1 LDTSSS
7 FSQSNNKQLATSRSI
22 AENPTYRDIQRWQF
36 FIDRGGTFTDCL
48 GRSPAGE
55 LKCAKVLS
63 SDHAPLEGIRKILG
77 LVDDAPIP
85 PCEVKMGT
93 TIATNALLERKGRS
107 HVLLITRGFADVLQI
122 GTQQRPDIFE
132 IRIVKP
138 SVLYQAVVEIDER
151 LAANGEVLRA
161 PDLPKIQP
169 QLQTLRAQGMDNLAI
184 VFLHGF
190 AFPQHEKIVADLAR
204 ALGFQNI
211 SCSHEVCPEIGLTAR
226 GDTTTADAYLTPLLL
241 TYLRTLEEQLPA
253 SKLKMMQ
260 SSGGL
265 IEANRFRG
273 HNAIL
278 SGPAA
283 GVVACARLGR
293 WFGFSKIIGFD
304 MGGTST
310 DVSRFDGEFE
320 RVYETVTAGV
330 RIKAPMLSIHTV
342 AAGGGS
348 ICKFASG
355 RLTVGPES
363 AGSNPGPLCY
373 GLKDA
378 LENFKAAEL
387 TTTDV
392 NLFLGRLSPE
402 NFPFQLNRERVAQ
415 KVAKIRRQCL
425 AEGQNLSAYQIVEG
439 FLEVVNLKMAQA
451 IKEIS
456 VARGHDVRE
465 YVLCCYGGAG
475 GQHACAVA
483 RHLGIKRILLHP
495 LAGVL
500 SAYGIGLA
508 DTIWEGS
515 SPVARFPLDENSLQQ
530 LEAEFQ
536 RLACEGEKLVGAQG
550 FLSAALRTV
559 RKLDLRYVGTETPLT
574 ITEPADRNY
583 GREFTEKH
591 RQLYGYVR
599 EARGVEILQCRVE
612 VIGATDIAPPVAGEI
627 EKHFP
632 TPVCFAPVI
641 FQNKER
647 QTAVFR
653 REELTPGAIVHGPAI
668 ILENIATI
676 FVEPDF
682 TANVDGFGN
691 IILEPTGDRQS
702 GDRLAPTS
710 ISSFLKEDRS
720 PTSADPIALE
730 IFNNLFMSIAEQM
743 GNVLRRTAIS
753 TNIKE
758 RLDFSCALFD
768 AGGNLVANAPHIPV
782 HLGAMGESVRSV
794 LQAHAEIAPGDV
806 FATNNPFGGGSHLP
820 DITVVTPVF
829 SKTDSTKP
837 IFFTASRAHHAEIGG
852 ITPGSMPPFST
863 RLEEEGVLL
872 DNVKLVECGKFN
884 EALFANLFTTGK
896 YPTRN
901 LADNRA
907 DLQAQMA
914 SNHTGVRLLEE
925 LVEHYGLETVMAYMC
940 HVRDNAARQVREALR
955 RIPAGSYHFQDTM
968 DDGTPIAVRITIAEE
983 NATVMPLSEGKCSA
997 PPCGADKMSALPPS
1011 EGAHATVDFTGTG
1024 KENEFNL
1031 NAPPAVVRAAVLY
1044 VFRCLVAERIP
1055 LNDGCI
1061 EPIRMIIP
1069 EKCIINPSPG
1079 RAVVGGNVETSQRVV
1094 DVLLGAL
1101 GVAAASQG
1109 TMNNLTFGDE
1119 TFGYYETICGGAGA
1133 AENYP
1138 GASAVHTHMTNTRI
1152 TDPEIL
1158 EMRHPVRLLQFSIRP
1173 NSGGS
1178 GRWRGG
1184 DGVIRHFKFLKNLK
1198 ISLLSQRRR
1207 IAPFGLNHGEA
1218 GKVGENIR
1226 VRVDGTRVQLE
1237 GNASYQAERGEELM
1251 ICTPGGGGWGEG

>member
-1 LDTSSS
+1 VNSSS
-7 FSQSNNKQLATSRSI
+7 QFINQQPSKS
-22 AENPTYRDIQRWQF
+22 WQF
-36 FIDRGGTFTDCL
+36 YIDRGGTFTDCL
-48 GRSPAGE
+48 GRSPTGE
-55 LKCAKVLS
+55 LKFAKVLS
-63 SDHAPLEGIRKILG
+63 SDRAPLEGIRKILR
-77 LVDDAPIP
+77 LADSVPIP
-85 PCEVKMGT
+85 SCEVKMGT
-93 TIATNALLERKGRS
+93 TIATNALLERKGRP
-107 HVLLITRGFADVLQI
+107 HALLITRGFADVLQI

-151 LAANGEVLRA
+151 MAAHGEVLRE
-161 PDLPKIQP
+161 PDLSQVRQ
-169 QLQTLRAQGMDNLAI
+169 QLQILREQGIDNLAI

-190 AFPQHEKIVADLAR
+190 AFPQHEKIVAELAR
-204 ALGFQNI
+204 ELGFRNV
-211 SCSHEVCPEIGLTAR
+211 SCSHEVCPEIGFTAR
-226 GDTTTADAYLTPLLL
+226 GDTTTADAYLTPLLV
-241 TYLRTLEEQLPA
+241 TYLRALQNQL
-253 SKLKMMQ
+253 SDSQIKMMQ

-265 IEANRFRG
+265 IEASRFRG

-283 GVVACARLGR
+283 GVVACGRLGK
-293 WFGFSKIIGFD
+293 WFGFPKIIGFD

-348 ICKFASG
+348 ICKLVAG
-355 RLTVGPES
+355 RLTAGPES
-363 AGSNPGPLCY
+363 AGANPGPLCY
-373 GLKDA
+373 DRKD
-378 LENFKAAEL
+378 ESGNFEATEL

-392 NLFLGRLSPE
+392 NFFLGRLLPE
-402 NFPFQLNRERVAQ
+402 NFPFSLNRDRVAR
-415 KVAKIRRQCL
+415 KIEEIQRQCR
-425 AEGQNLSAYQIVEG
+425 ADGQNLSAHQIAEG
-439 FLEVVNLKMAQA
+439 FLDVINLKMAQT

-465 YVLCCYGGAG
+465 YVLCCFGGAG

-483 RHLGIKRILLHP
+483 RHLGIKKILLHP

-515 SPVARFPLDENSLQQ
+515 SPAPRLPLNENSLQQ
-530 LEAEFQ
+530 LEVNFQ
-536 RLACEGEKLVGAQG
+536 QLAIAGRQLIRAQG
-550 FLSAALRTV
+550 FADSSIRIV
-559 RKLDLRYVGTETPLT
+559 RKLDLRYLGTETPLT
-574 ITEPADRNY
+574 ISEPADHNY
-583 GREFTEKH
+583 WREFTEKH
-591 RQLYGYVR
+591 RQLYGYIR
-599 EARGVEILQCRVE
+599 EKRAIEILQCRVE
-612 VIGATDIAPPVAGEI
+612 VIGATESAPPIKVEM

-632 TPVCFAPVI
+632 QPRRFTPVMFDGKEWQAAI
-641 FQNKER
+641 FW
-647 QTAVFR
+647 
-653 REELTPGAIVHGPAI
+653 REELTAGAEVRGPAI
-668 ILENIATI
+668 ILEKIATI

-682 TANVDGFGN
+682 TAKVDGYDN
-691 IILEPTGDRQS
+691 IILESMEGGKFVRPAFS
-702 GDRLAPTS
+702 A
-710 ISSFLKEDRS
+710 E
-720 PTSADPIALE
+720 ADPIALE

-758 RLDFSCALFD
+758 RLDFSCALFN
-768 AGGNLVANAPHIPV
+768 GEGNLVANAPHIPV
-782 HLGAMGESVRSV
+782 HLGAMGESVRAV
-794 LQAHAEIAPGDV
+794 LRAHSEMAPGDV
-806 FATNNPFGGGSHLP
+806 FVTNNPFGGGSHLP

-829 SKTDSTKP
+829 SQYDSTTP

-863 RLEEEGVLL
+863 RLDEEGVLL
-872 DNVKLVECGKFN
+872 DNVKLVERGKFN
-884 EALFANLFTTGK
+884 ETLFANLFATGK

-901 LADNRA
+901 LSDNRA

-925 LVEHYGLETVMAYMC
+925 LVEHYGVETVMAYMR

-955 RIPAGSYHFQDTM
+955 HIPAGSYHFQDAM
-968 DDGTPIAVRITIAEE
+968 DDGTPIAVRITIFGE
-983 NATVMPLSEGKCSA
+983 NATI
-997 PPCGADKMSALPPS
+997 
-1011 EGAHATVDFTGTG
+1011 DFTGTG
-1024 KENEFNL
+1024 KESESNL

-1044 VFRCLVAERIP
+1044 VFRCLVNERIP

-1061 EPIRMIIP
+1061 EPIRIIIP
-1069 EKCIINPSPG
+1069 EKCIINPTAG

-1101 GVAAASQG
+1101 GIAAASQG

-1133 AENYP
+1133 AENYH
-1138 GASAVHTHMTNTRI
+1138 GASGVHTHMTNTRI

-1158 EMRHPVRLLQFSIRP
+1158 ETRHPVRLLRFSLRP
-1173 NSGGS
+1173 NSGGN

-1184 DGVIRHFKFLKNLK
+1184 DGVIRHFKFLKALK

-1207 IAPFGLNHGEA
+1207 IAPFGFAGGEA
-1218 GKVGENIR
+1218 GKVGEN
-1226 VRVDGTRVQLE
+1226 VRRLIDGTQIQLE
-1237 GNASYQAERGEELM
+1237 GNTSYHAEAGEELM
-1251 ICTPGGGGWGEG
+1251 ICTPGGGGWENKI

>member
-1 LDTSSS
+1 MTANL
-7 FSQSNNKQLATSRSI
+7 
-22 AENPTYRDIQRWQF
+22 WQF
-36 FIDRGGTFTDCL
+36 YIDRGGTFTDCL
-48 GRSPAGE
+48 GRSPTGE

-63 SDHAPLEGIRKILG
+63 SDRAPLDGIRKILE
-77 LVDDAPIP
+77 LADDAPIP

-93 TIATNALLERKGRS
+93 TIATNALLERKGRP
-107 HVLLITRGFADVLQI
+107 HALLITRGFADVLHI

-138 SVLYQAVVEIDER
+138 SVLYQTVVEIDER
-151 LAANGEVLRA
+151 IAANGEVLRA
-161 PDLPKIQP
+161 PDLTKIQE
-169 QLQTLRAQGMDNLAI
+169 QLQTLRAQNIGNLAI

-190 AFPQHEKIVADLAR
+190 AFPQHEKTVAALAR
-204 ALGFQNI
+204 SLGFQNI

-241 TYLRTLEEQLPA
+241 TYLRTLQDQLHG
-253 SKLKMMQ
+253 SQLQMMQ

-265 IEANRFRG
+265 IEVQRFRG

-293 WFGFSKIIGFD
+293 WFGFPKIIGFD

-330 RIKAPMLSIHTV
+330 RIKAPMLAIHTV

-348 ICKFASG
+348 ICKFVAG
-355 RLTVGPES
+355 RLTVGPKS

-378 LENFKAAEL
+378 LGNFQATEL

-392 NLFLGRLSPE
+392 NFFLGRLLPE
-402 NFPFQLNRERVAQ
+402 NFPFELNRERVAQ
-415 KVAKIRRQCL
+415 KIEAIQNQCL
-425 AEGQNLSAYQIVEG
+425 VEGQNLSLYQIAEG

-456 VARGHDVRE
+456 VAHGHDVRE
-465 YVLCCYGGAG
+465 HVLCCFGGAG

-495 LAGVL
+495 FAGVL

-515 SPVARFPLDENSLQQ
+515 APVARFPLDENSLQQ
-530 LEAEFQ
+530 LEVEFQ
-536 RLACEGEKLVGAQG
+536 RLAREGEKLISAQG
-550 FLSAALRTV
+550 FAPAAMRSI
-559 RKLDLRYVGTETPLT
+559 RKLDLRYTGTETPLT
-574 ITEPADRNY
+574 ILAPSDHNY
-583 GREFTEKH
+583 EREFTEKH
-591 RQLYGYVR
+591 RQLYGYIR
-599 EARGVEILQCRVE
+599 EGRGIEILQCRVE
-612 VIGATDIAPPVAGEI
+612 VVGTTDIPPQVENKTEKYFPAPARLV
-627 EKHFP
+627 
-632 TPVCFAPVI
+632 PVI
-641 FQNKER
+641 FRNKEWP
-647 QTAVFR
+647 TAVFR
-653 REELTPGAIVHGPAI
+653 REELTPGAVVRGPAI

-676 FVEPDF
+676 LVEPDF
-682 TANVDGFGN
+682 VASVDAFGN
-691 IILEPTGDRQS
+691 IIL
-702 GDRLAPTS
+702 APTRD
-710 ISSFLKEDRS
+710 EHADNRVEAH
-720 PTSADPIALE
+720 PTDEADPIALE
-730 IFNNLFMSIAEQM
+730 IFNNLFMSVAEQM

-768 AGGNLVANAPHIPV
+768 ANGNLVANAPHIPV

-794 LQAHAEIAPGDV
+794 LQAHAKIAPGDV

-829 SKTDSTKP
+829 SKNDLTQP

-872 DNVKLVECGKFN
+872 DNVKLVEAGKFD
-884 EALFANLFTTGK
+884 ETLLANLFTTGK

-914 SNHTGVRLLEE
+914 SNHTGVRRLEE
-925 LVEHYGLETVMAYMC
+925 LTEHYGLETVLAYMR
-940 HVRDNAARQVREALR
+940 HVRNNAARQVREALR
-955 RIPAGSYHFQDTM
+955 RIPAGIYSFQDTL
-968 DDGTPIAVRITIAEE
+968 DDGTPIAVRITIAQE
-983 NATVMPLSEGKCSA
+983 N
-997 PPCGADKMSALPPS
+997 
-1011 EGAHATVDFTGTG
+1011 ATVDFTGTG
-1024 KENEFNL
+1024 KESEYNL

-1044 VFRCLVAERIP
+1044 VFRCLVNERIP
-1055 LNDGCI
+1055 LNDGCM
-1061 EPIRMIIP
+1061 EPIRLIIP
-1069 EKCIINPSPG
+1069 EKCIINPTRG

-1119 TFGYYETICGGAGA
+1119 TFGYYETICGGVGA
-1133 AENYP
+1133 AENYH
-1138 GASAVHTHMTNTRI
+1138 GANAVHTHMTNTRI

-1158 EMRHPVRLLQFSIRP
+1158 EPRYPVRVVQFSIRP
-1173 NSGGS
+1173 NSGGN

-1184 DGVIRHFKFLKNLK
+1184 DGVIRHFKFLKGLK
-1198 ISLLSQRRR
+1198 ISILSQRRR
-1207 IAPFGLNHGEA
+1207 RVSFGLAGGEA
-1218 GKVGENIR
+1218 GKVGETIR
-1226 VRVDGTRVQLE
+1226 VLTDGSHLQLE
-1237 GNASYQAERGEELM
+1237 GNASYQAQAGEELI
-1251 ICTPGGGGWGEG
+1251 ICTPGGGGWGYGKN

>member
-1 LDTSSS
+1 MKMVMHERPATS
-7 FSQSNNKQLATSRSI
+7 NKQRTTS
-22 AENPTYRDIQRWQF
+22 WQF
-36 FIDRGGTFTDCL
+36 WIDRGGTFTDCL
-48 GRSPAGE
+48 GRAPTGE
-55 LKCAKVLS
+55 LKFAKVLS
-63 SDHAPLEGIRKILG
+63 SDHAPLAGIRRILG
-77 LVDDAPIP
+77 LRDHDPIP

-93 TIATNALLERKGRS
+93 TIATNALLERKGRP
-107 HVLLITRGFADVLQI
+107 HALLITRGFSDVLEI
-122 GTQQRPDIFE
+122 GTQQRSDIFE

-151 LAANGEVLRA
+151 ISATGEILRS
-161 PDLPKIQP
+161 PDLQQIQQ
-169 QLQTLRAQGMDNLAI
+169 QLQSLHDQGIDNLAI

-190 AFPQHEKIVADLAR
+190 AFSQHEKMAADLAR
-204 ALGFQNI
+204 SLGFHNV

-226 GDTTTADAYLTPLLL
+226 GDTTTADAYLTPLLV
-241 TYLRTLEEQLPA
+241 TYLRILQNQLPG
-253 SKLKMMQ
+253 SRLEMMQ

-265 IEANRFRG
+265 IEASRFRG

-283 GVVACARLGR
+283 GVVACARLGQ
-293 WFGFSKIIGFD
+293 WFGFPKIIGFD

-310 DVSRFDGEFE
+310 DVSRYDGEFE

-348 ICKFASG
+348 ICKLVAG

-363 AGSNPGPLCY
+363 AGADPGPLCY
-373 GLKDA
+373 DLKNA
-378 LENFKAAEL
+378 EGIAKATEL
-387 TTTDV
+387 TVTDV
-392 NLFLGRLSPE
+392 NLFLGRLLSE
-402 NFPFQLNRERVAQ
+402 NFPFPLHRARV
-415 KVAKIRRQCL
+415 VEKIEEIQRQCL
-425 AEGQNLSAYQIVEG
+425 AEGQNLSACQIAEG
-439 FLEVVNLKMAQA
+439 FLEVINLNMAQA

-465 YVLCCYGGAG
+465 YVLCCFGGAG

-483 RHLGIKRILLHP
+483 RHLGIRRILLHP

-515 SPVARFPLDENSLQQ
+515 SPVARLPLNENSLQQ
-530 LEAEFQ
+530 LEADFQ
-536 RLACEGEKLVGAQG
+536 QLAAKGQQLIREQG
-550 FLSAALRTV
+550 FQSSAMRTV
-559 RKLDLRYVGTETPLT
+559 RKLDLRYAGTETPLT
-574 ITEPADRNY
+574 ILEPTGRNY
-583 GREFTEKH
+583 WREFTEKH
-591 RQLYGYVR
+591 RQLYGYIR
-599 EARGVEILQCRVE
+599 EERRIEILQCRVE
-612 VIGATDIAPPVAGEI
+612 VIGVTDIAPPVSIAA
-627 EKHFP
+627 EKHS
-632 TPVCFAPVI
+632 PVATRFAPVV
-641 FQNKER
+641 FDGKEW
-647 QTAVFR
+647 QAAVFR
-653 REELTPGAIVHGPAI
+653 REELAAGAEVHGPAI
-668 ILENIATI
+668 ILEKIATI
-676 FVEPDF
+676 VVEPDF
-682 TANVDGFGN
+682 TARVDGFDN
-691 IILEPTGDRQS
+691 VILELIDDGQRV
-702 GDRLAPTS
+702 DRLAVCVT
-710 ISSFLKEDRS
+710 LE
-720 PTSADPIALE
+720 ADPIALE

-743 GNVLRRTAIS
+743 GKVLRRTAIS

-768 AGGNLVANAPHIPV
+768 AEGNLVANAPHIPV

-794 LQAHAEIAPGDV
+794 LKANTEIAPGDV

-829 SKTDSTKP
+829 AKHDPSQP

-852 ITPGSMPPFST
+852 VTPGSMPPFST
-863 RLEEEGVLL
+863 RLDEEGVLL
-872 DNVKLVECGKFN
+872 DNVKLVDRGKFN
-884 EALFANLFTTGK
+884 EKLFAELFTTGK
-896 YPTRN
+896 FPTRN

-925 LVEHYGLETVMAYMC
+925 LVAHYGLETVMAYMG

-955 RIPAGSYHFQDTM
+955 RIPAGNYDFADAM
-968 DDGTPIAVRITIAEE
+968 DDGTPIAVKMTISGE
-983 NATVMPLSEGKCSA
+983 NAI
-997 PPCGADKMSALPPS
+997 
-1011 EGAHATVDFTGTG
+1011 VDFTGTG
-1024 KENEFNL
+1024 KESEFNL

-1044 VFRCLVAERIP
+1044 IFRCLVAERIP
-1055 LNDGCI
+1055 LNDGCLAPLQI
-1061 EPIRMIIP
+1061 IIP
-1069 EKCIINPSPG
+1069 ERCILNPNPG

-1109 TMNNLTFGDE
+1109 TMNNLTFGDD
-1119 TFGYYETICGGAGA
+1119 TFGYYETICGGVGA
-1133 AENYP
+1133 AENYH

-1158 EMRHPVRLLQFSIRP
+1158 ETRHPVRLLQFSIRP
-1173 NSGGS
+1173 NSGGH

-1184 DGVIRHFKFLKNLK
+1184 DGVIRHFKFLKDLNVS
-1198 ISLLSQRRR
+1198 ILSQRRR
-1207 IAPFGLNHGEA
+1207 IAPFGLDDGES

-1226 VRVDGTRVQLE
+1226 VLTDGSRKPLD
-1237 GNASYQAERGEELM
+1237 GNASYFAEAGEELM
-1251 ICTPGGGGWGEG
+1251 IRTPGGGGWGK

>member
-1 LDTSSS
+1 MTNFDNIS
-7 FSQSNNKQLATSRSI
+7 KPPRATSRSAAKI
-22 AENPTYRDIQRWQF
+22 PTRRDKQRWQF
-36 FIDRGGTFTDCL
+36 YIDRGGTFTDCL
-48 GRSPAGE
+48 GRSPTGE
-55 LKCAKVLS
+55 LKCVKVLS
-63 SDHAPLEGIRKILG
+63 SDHAPLEGIRKILA
-77 LVDDAPIP
+77 LEKDAPIP

-93 TIATNALLERKGRS
+93 TIATNALLERKGRT
-107 HVLLITRGFADVLQI
+107 HALLITRGFADALQI

-138 SVLYQAVVEIDER
+138 SVLYQTVVEIDER

-161 PDLPKIQP
+161 PDLPKIQQ
-169 QLQTLRAQGMDNLAI
+169 QLETLRAQGIDNLAI

-204 ALGFQNI
+204 SFGFQNI

-226 GDTTTADAYLTPLLL
+226 GDTTTADAYLTPLLI
-241 TYLRTLEEQLPA
+241 TYLRTLKDQLPG
-253 SKLKMMQ
+253 SRLQMMQ
-260 SSGGL
+260 SNGGL
-265 IEANRFRG
+265 IEAPRFRG
-273 HNAIL
+273 QNAIL

-283 GVVACARLGR
+283 GVVACARLGS
-293 WFGFSKIIGFD
+293 WFGFPKIIGFD

-348 ICKFASG
+348 ICKMVAG

-363 AGSNPGPLCY
+363 AGANPGPLCY
-373 GLKDA
+373 GLKDE
-378 LENFKAAEL
+378 LGNFKAGEL

-392 NLFLGRLSPE
+392 NLFLGRLLPE
-402 NFPFQLNRERVAQ
+402 NFPFQLNHERVAQ
-415 KVAKIRRQCL
+415 KVAEIRRQCL
-425 AEGQNLSAYQIVEG
+425 AEGQNLSWYQIAEG

-465 YVLCCYGGAG
+465 YVLCCFGGAG

-515 SPVARFPLDENSLQQ
+515 SPVARFPLNENSLQQ
-530 LEAEFQ
+530 LEIEFQ
-536 RLACEGEKLVGAQG
+536 RLAREGEKLIGAQG
-550 FLSAALRTV
+550 FSPAALRTI
-559 RKLDLRYVGTETPLT
+559 RKIDLRYIGTETPLT
-574 ITEPADRNY
+574 ISEPADRDY
-583 GREFTEKH
+583 GREFIEKH

-599 EARGVEILQCRVE
+599 EARGVEIMQCRVE
-612 VIGATDIAPPVAGEI
+612 VVGTTDIAPPVENRN
-627 EKHFP
+627 EKHFSLSVRL
-632 TPVCFAPVI
+632 TLVI
-641 FQNKER
+641 FKNKEW
-647 QTAVFR
+647 QASVFR
-653 REELTPGAIVHGPAI
+653 REELTPGTVVRGPAI

-676 FVEPDF
+676 FVEPGF
-682 TANVDGFGN
+682 VASADGFGN
-691 IILEPTGDRQS
+691 IILEPTDDGQS
-702 GDRLAPTS
+702 VDSLTAYST
-710 ISSFLKEDRS
+710 IEV
-720 PTSADPIALE
+720 DPIALE

-768 AGGNLVANAPHIPV
+768 AQGNLVANAPHIPV
-782 HLGAMGESVRSV
+782 HLGAMGESVHSV
-794 LQAHAEIAPGDV
+794 LQAHTKIAPGDV
-806 FATNNPFGGGSHLP
+806 FVTNNPFGGGSHLP

-829 SKTDSTKP
+829 SKHDSTQP

-872 DNVKLVECGKFN
+872 DNVKLVAAGKFN
-884 EALFANLFTTGK
+884 ETLFADLFTTGK

-914 SNHTGVRLLEE
+914 SNQTGVRLLEE
-925 LVEHYGLETVMAYMC
+925 LVEHCGLETVLAYMR

-955 RIPAGSYHFQDTM
+955 RIPTGSYHFQDAM
-968 DDGTPIAVRITIAEE
+968 DDGTPIVVRITIAGE
-983 NATVMPLSEGKCSA
+983 N
-997 PPCGADKMSALPPS
+997 
-1011 EGAHATVDFTGTG
+1011 ATVDFTGTG
-1024 KENEFNL
+1024 KESEYNL

-1044 VFRCLVAERIP
+1044 VFRCLVNERIP
-1055 LNDGCI
+1055 LNDGCM
-1061 EPIRMIIP
+1061 EPICLIIP
-1069 EKCIINPSPG
+1069 EQSIINPTRG

-1101 GVAAASQG
+1101 GIAAASQG

-1119 TFGYYETICGGAGA
+1119 TFGYYETICGGVGA
-1133 AENYP
+1133 AKKYH
-1138 GASAVHTHMTNTRI
+1138 GANAVHTHMTNTRI
-1152 TDPEIL
+1152 TDPETL
-1158 EMRHPVRLLQFSIRP
+1158 ETRYPVRVMQFSIRP
-1173 NSGGS
+1173 NSGGN

-1184 DGVIRHFKFLKNLK
+1184 NGVIRHFKFLKGLK
-1198 ISLLSQRRR
+1198 VSLLSQRRR
-1207 IAPFGLNHGEA
+1207 TLPFGLSDGKP

-1226 VRVDGTRVQLE
+1226 VHLDGTRELLE
-1237 GNASYQAERGEELM
+1237 GNASFQAEGGEELM
-1251 ICTPGGGGWGEG
+1251 ICTPGGGGWGG

>member
-1 LDTSSS
+1 LNTSSNS
-7 FSQSNNKQLATSRSI
+7 G
-22 AENPTYRDIQRWQF
+22 PYRNRHSVPRWQF
-36 FIDRGGTFTDCL
+36 YIDRGGTFTDCL
-48 GRSPAGE
+48 GRSPTGE
-55 LKCAKVLS
+55 LQCAKILS
-63 SDHAPLEGIRKILG
+63 SDHAPLAGIRKILA
-77 LVDDAPIP
+77 LEKDAPIP
-85 PCEVKMGT
+85 ACEVKMGT
-93 TIATNALLERKGRS
+93 TLATNALLERKGRP
-107 HVLLITRGFADVLQI
+107 HALLITRGFAEVLQI

-138 SVLYQAVVEIDER
+138 SVLYQTVVEIDER
-151 LAANGEVLRA
+151 LAANGEILCA
-161 PDLPKIQP
+161 PDLPKIQR
-169 QLQTLRAQGMDNLAI
+169 QLQTLHAQGIDNLAI

-190 AFPQHEKIVADLAR
+190 AFPQHEKTVADLAR
-204 ALGFQNI
+204 ALGFQNV

-241 TYLRTLEEQLPA
+241 TYLRALRDELPD
-253 SKLKMMQ
+253 SELKMMQ

-265 IEANRFRG
+265 IEADRFRG

-293 WFGFSKIIGFD
+293 WFGFPKIIGFD

-320 RVYETVTAGV
+320 RVYETITAGV
-330 RIKAPMLSIHTV
+330 RIKAPMLAIHTV

-348 ICKFASG
+348 ICKFVSG

-373 GLKDA
+373 GLK
-378 LENFKAAEL
+378 EESGNFTATEL
-387 TTTDV
+387 TTTDI
-392 NLFLGRLSPE
+392 NLFLGRLLPE
-402 NFPFQLNRERVAQ
+402 NFPFQLHPGRVAQ
-415 KVAKIRRQCL
+415 KIAEIQQQCL
-425 AEGQNLSAYQIVEG
+425 ADGQNLNTHQIAEG

-456 VARGHDVRE
+456 VARGHDARE
-465 YVLCCYGGAG
+465 YVLCCFGGAG

-483 RHLGIKRILLHP
+483 RHLGIKKILLHP

-515 SPVARFPLDENSLQQ
+515 SPVARLPLNENSLQQ

-536 RLACEGEKLVGAQG
+536 RLAREGEKLICEQG
-550 FLSAALRTV
+550 FAPAALRTI
-559 RKLDLRYVGTETPLT
+559 RKLDLRYLGTETPLT
-574 ITEPADRNY
+574 ILEPLDRNY
-583 GREFTEKH
+583 WREFTAKH
-591 RQLYGYVR
+591 RQLYGYGR
-599 EARGVEILQCRVE
+599 EERGVEILQCRVE
-612 VIGATDIAPPVAGEI
+612 VIGATDIASPKENKI
-627 EKHFP
+627 ENHFP
-632 TPVCFAPVI
+632 PSVRFAPIV
-641 FQNKER
+641 FNHREWQA
-647 QTAVFR
+647 AVFR
-653 REELTPGAIVHGPAI
+653 REELQPGAIVRGPAI

-676 FVEPDF
+676 LVEPNF
-682 TANVDGFGN
+682 IANVDGFGN
-691 IILEPTGDRQS
+691 IILEPAGEAQS
-702 GDRLAPTS
+702 GSRLTAY
-710 ISSFLKEDRS
+710 L
-720 PTSADPIALE
+720 TSAVDPIALE

-794 LQAHAEIAPGDV
+794 LLAHVEISPGDV

-820 DITVVTPVF
+820 DLTVVTPVF
-829 SKTDSTKP
+829 SKNDSTNP

-872 DNVKLVECGKFN
+872 DNVKLVERGKFN
-884 EALFANLFTTGK
+884 ETLFANLFTIGK

-914 SNHTGVRLLEE
+914 SNHTGVRRLEE
-925 LVEHYGLETVMAYMC
+925 LVEHYGLETVLAYMQ

-955 RIPAGSYHFQDTM
+955 RIPAGSYHFQDAM
-968 DDGTPIAVRITIAEE
+968 DDGTPIAVRITIAGE
-983 NATVMPLSEGKCSA
+983 N
-997 PPCGADKMSALPPS
+997 
-1011 EGAHATVDFTGTG
+1011 ATVDFTGTG
-1024 KENEFNL
+1024 KEHEFNL

-1044 VFRCLVAERIP
+1044 VFRCLVNERIP

-1061 EPIRMIIP
+1061 EPIRLIIP
-1069 EKCIINPSPG
+1069 EKCIINPTRG

-1109 TMNNLTFGDE
+1109 TMNNLTFGDD
-1119 TFGYYETICGGAGA
+1119 TFGYYETICGGVGA
-1133 AENYP
+1133 AENYH

-1158 EMRHPVRLLQFSIRP
+1158 ETRHPVRLLQFSIRP
-1173 NSGGS
+1173 NSGGK
-1178 GRWRGG
+1178 GRWCGG
-1184 DGVIRHFKFLKNLK
+1184 AGVIRHFKFLKDLK

-1207 IAPFGLNHGEA
+1207 IAPFGLNYGET
-1218 GKVGENIR
+1218 GKTGEN
-1226 VRVDGTRVQLE
+1226 VRILVDGTRLQLE

-1251 ICTPGGGGWGEG
+1251 ICTPGGGGWGNL